1 MTVLSGPNDVNY
13 LAAPVAGIGFVLTS
27 MVDTG
32 LFNYTKPRL
41 TLIQAGYYV
50 VSLTVAGAIIGA
62 FG

>member
-1 MTVLSGPNDVNY
+1 MTILLRPHSGATDSHHERTN
-13 LAAPVAGIGFVLTS
+13 LRGSGQ
-27 MVDTG
+27 
-32 LFNYTKPRL
+32 FNYTKPRL